1 MPERETGERPF
12 PPPPQLPPRL
22 LVFFFPLALLDFLAR
37 VTILRDAQS
46 NNSNLPLTR
55 NKFCFPSDHFHIN
68 LPSITRTMFRTLK
81 KSEKKNSV
89 LSSKTLILNFPSSVV
104 CINSLLVEADVVCH
118 KSNVKQLY
126 FSKQ

>member
-1 MPERETGERPF
+1 MTERETGGRPF

-81 KSEKKNSV
+81 KSEKKEQCTVVQNV
-89 LSSKTLILNFPSSVV
+89 DFEFPIE
-104 CINSLLVEADVVCH
+104 CCMH
-118 KSNVKQLY
+118 
-126 FSKQ
+126 